1 MFGYEFKR
9 WDVSESVD
17 VNPKKRVPK
26 MPQSEQTSNEPQ
38 KIPEKKN
45 LVTKYND
52 VFWVY
57 KSLTL

>member
-1 MFGYEFKR
+1 
-9 WDVSESVD
+9 
-17 VNPKKRVPK
+17 

>member
-9 WDVSESVD
+9 SDVSESVE

-26 MPQSEQTSNEPQ
+26 MPQSEQTSNGPQ

-52 VFWVY
+52 VF
-57 KSLTL
+57 